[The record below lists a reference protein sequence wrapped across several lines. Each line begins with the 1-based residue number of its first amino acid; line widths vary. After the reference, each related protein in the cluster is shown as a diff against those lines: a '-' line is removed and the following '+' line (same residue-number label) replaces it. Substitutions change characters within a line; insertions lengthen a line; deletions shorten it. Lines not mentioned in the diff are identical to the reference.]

1 MVFSLGLSQP
11 NGCLVVNKRV
21 ELAGRAWQSGH
32 GRCLAGIQSWQ
43 KSIAAGG

>member
-21 ELAGRAWQSGH
+21 ELAGRAWQSG
-32 GRCLAGIQSWQ
+32 RCLAGIQSWQ